1 MSNLLTA
8 DEVDILEQISRSG
21 KPMHARRARLLLLA
35 DQGVN
40 SREIGT
46 QVSLSDRQVR
56 HWVSAFRERRLDVF
70 PTKVVAAIG
79 PGGSTSRPVGPEEG
93 LARDELEGDRPE
105 EFVLS
110 AGVPNVEITV
120 AEMCERY
127 AVNLDHAQHVARTAT
142 TLFDITQRIHRI
154 PPEQRGL
161 LETSALLHDVGLTF
175 YPKQHHTA
183 GRDLVLQHRI
193 TDLTEQEQQ
202 IVACIT
208 ALHRKRFRSR
218 RLSQEPSFLALPE
231 EARAVTLALAAIIRV
246 ADGLDDSL
254 SQTSSLAV
262 DRTQIEAP
270 GPRIALPVTGPS
282 AMDDAARAQR
292 KADLWSHLFESQLDF
307 VPVDPIAPPATQ
319 TGDQEAVWATI
330 LAIGTDIQPDDAM
343 SEAGRKVLRLHFA
356 RMLEHEAGTRLG
368 TDIEELH
375 DMRVATR
382 RMRSAFD
389 VFAPYFD
396 PKVLQPFVKRLR
408 RIGRALGRVRDLDV
422 FMEKAQ
428 RYLKDIPDNQD
439 INLDSLLD
447 AWRSQR
453 ETARER
459 MIETLDGKV
468 YRRFVEE
475 FGAFVTTPGAGA
487 LVRPAGRPAANQVYQ
502 VVPTLVYRRYEV
514 VRSYEPLLDDA
525 PLDILHALRV
535 DFKRLRYTLEFFRD
549 VLGPEVGAVVK
560 EVVAV
565 QDHLGDLNDADVAC
579 SLLIEFLG
587 QWSRSER
594 RDRVD
599 ISGVVQYL
607 LTTQTELHGWVAS
620 FPGVWL
626 NFNRAELRRS
636 LALAVAAL

>member
-1 MSNLLTA
+1 
-8 DEVDILEQISRSG
+8 
-21 KPMHARRARLLLLA
+21 
-35 DQGVN
+35 
-40 SREIGT
+40 
-46 QVSLSDRQVR
+46 
-56 HWVSAFRERRLDVF
+56 
-70 PTKVVAAIG
+70 
-79 PGGSTSRPVGPEEG
+79 
-93 LARDELEGDRPE
+93 
-105 EFVLS
+105 
-110 AGVPNVEITV
+110 
-120 AEMCERY
+120 
-127 AVNLDHAQHVARTAT
+127 
-142 TLFDITQRIHRI
+142 
-154 PPEQRGL
+154 
-161 LETSALLHDVGLTF
+161 
-175 YPKQHHTA
+175 
-183 GRDLVLQHRI
+183 
-193 TDLTEQEQQ
+193 
-202 IVACIT
+202 
-208 ALHRKRFRSR
+208 
-218 RLSQEPSFLALPE
+218 
-231 EARAVTLALAAIIRV
+231 
-246 ADGLDDSL
+246 
-254 SQTSSLAV
+254 
-262 DRTQIEAP
+262 
-270 GPRIALPVTGPS
+270 
-282 AMDDAARAQR
+282 
-292 KADLWSHLFESQLDF
+292 
-307 VPVDPIAPPATQ
+307 
-319 TGDQEAVWATI
+319 
-330 LAIGTDIQPDDAM
+330 
-343 SEAGRKVLRLHFA
+343 
-356 RMLEHEAGTRLG
+356 
-368 TDIEELH
+368 
-375 DMRVATR
+375 
-382 RMRSAFD
+382 
-389 VFAPYFD
+389 
-396 PKVLQPFVKRLR
+396 
-408 RIGRALGRVRDLDV
+408 
-422 FMEKAQ
+422 MEKAQ